1 MMFQNQDKTFSH
13 GAVATS
19 VPQAAR
25 IGCEVLRQG
34 GNAIDAA
41 VAAAAALT
49 VCEPTSNGIGSDLF
63 AIVWY
68 QGQLYALDAS
78 GPSPKGLT
86 IEHLKAHGHEKMP
99 TFGAINAMVPGTP
112 AGWEALTQ
120 RFGNRSFAKNL
131 APAAKVAQEGV
142 LMTKTLHYYWS
153 RAIKRYQAQNDVQAM
168 QSFFDT
174 FGTETKPI
182 GSKVPLLDHAKTL
195 KTLGEQGSS
204 WFYQGVLADEM
215 VRYLKAHGGVM
226 AHDDLATYQV
236 RWVEP
241 MKTRF
246 RGVDVYEMPPPTQG
260 LIALQTLG
268 ILEHSALPNN
278 EVDQVHQMIEAT
290 KIAFKD
296 GFNAITDPDHLRLNP
311 ETLLDP
317 NNLKA
322 QAKVIQNQAQNLDQD
337 AAKDGGTVYLASVD
351 KEGNMVSLIQ
361 SNYLGFGSGMVVPG
375 RGVAMNNRALG
386 FSLEKEHVNALK
398 PGNKTLHTII
408 PAFLMQD
415 DLPLGPFGLMGGFMQ
430 PQGHAQVL
438 AHILDRG
445 YSLQKALDVPRWQ
458 WMKGL
463 EVQVEPSFDP
473 ALMNALKEKGHDIRV
488 QEEIGYFGR
497 GQILFLNPKTKRIH
511 GATETRCEGTI
522 AGY

>member
-1 MMFQNQDKTFSH
+1 MMFRNEDKQFSH

-19 VPQAAR
+19 VPQAAQ
-25 IGCEVLRQG
+25 IGCEVLKQG

-86 IEHLKAHGHEKMP
+86 IERLKAHGHEKMP

-120 RFGNRSFAKNL
+120 RFGNRSFKENL
-131 APAAKVAQEGV
+131 APAAKVAKEGV

-153 RAIKRYQAQNDVQAM
+153 KAIKRYQALDDTKAM

-174 FGTETKPI
+174 FGTEVNPV
-182 GSKVPLLDHAKTL
+182 GSMVALNDHANTL
-195 KTLGEQGSS
+195 QTLGEKGAS
-204 WFYQGVLADEM
+204 WFYQGALANEIVD
-215 VRYLKAHGGVM
+215 YLKAHGGVM
-226 AHDDLATYQV
+226 SQEDLAAYHV
-236 RWVEP
+236 DWVKP

-246 RGVDVYEMPPPTQG
+246 RGLDVYEMPPPTQG

-268 ILEHSALPNN
+268 IFEHSPLPSDPV
-278 EVDQVHQMIEAT
+278 EQLHQMIEAT

-296 GFNAITDPDHLRLNP
+296 GFKTITDPKHLRLEP
-311 ETLLDP
+311 DTLLDH
-317 NNLKA
+317 NKLQA
-322 QAKVIQNQAQNLDQD
+322 QAKLIQDNALNLDED

-351 KEGNMVSLIQ
+351 KDGNMVSLIQ

-386 FSLEKEHVNALK
+386 FSLEKGHVNELK
-398 PGNKTLHTII
+398 PGKKTLHTII

-415 DLPLGPFGLMGGFMQ
+415 DVPLGPFGLMGGFMQ

-438 AHILDRG
+438 AHILDRS
-445 YSLQKALDVPRWQ
+445 YPIQKALDVPRWQ

-473 ALMNALKEKGHDIRV
+473 ALMNALKEKGHDIRI

-497 GQILFLNPKTKRIH
+497 GQILLLNPKTKRIH

>member
-1 MMFQNQDKTFSH
+1 MFRNQDKQFSH

-19 VPQAAR
+19 VPQAAQ
-25 IGCEVLRQG
+25 IGCEVLKQG

-63 AIVWY
+63 AMVWY
-68 QGQLYALDAS
+68 QGKLYGLDAS
-78 GPSPKGLT
+78 GPSPKGLSR
-86 IEHLKAHGHEKMP
+86 ERLKEYGHDKMP
-99 TFGAINAMVPGTP
+99 TFGAINAVVPGTP

-120 RFGNRSFAKNL
+120 RFGKRSFEENL
-131 APAAKVAQEGV
+131 APAAKVALEGV

-153 RAIKRYQAQNDVQAM
+153 RAIKRYQALDDVNAM

-174 FGTETKPI
+174 FGTEAKPI

-195 KTLGEQGSS
+195 STLGKEGSS
-204 WFYQGVLADEM
+204 WFYQGALAGEM
-215 VRYLKAHGGVM
+215 VQYLKAHGGVM
-226 AHDDLATYQV
+226 AHDDLAAYNV

-246 RGVDVYEMPPPTQG
+246 RGYDVYEMPPPTQG

-268 ILEHSALPNN
+268 ILEHSALPSDPV
-278 EVDQVHQMIEAT
+278 EQLHQMIEAT

-296 GFNAITDPDHLRLNP
+296 GFNTLTDPDHTRLNP
-311 ETLLDP
+311 DTLLEAK
-317 NNLKA
+317 NLKK
-322 QAKVIQNQAQNLDQD
+322 QAALIQDKAMNLDED
-337 AAKDGGTVYLASVD
+337 AAKAGGTVYLASVD
-351 KEGNMVSLIQ
+351 KDGNMVSLIQ

-386 FSLEKEHVNALK
+386 FSLEQGHVNELK
-398 PGNKTLHTII
+398 PGKKTLHTII

-415 DLPLGPFGLMGGFMQ
+415 HTPLGPFGLMGGFMQ

-438 AHILDRG
+438 AHILDR
-445 YSLQKALDVPRWQ
+445 STPIQKALDEPRWQ

-463 EVQVEPSFDP
+463 EVNVEPSFDP
-473 ALMNALKEKGHDIRV
+473 ALMQALKEKGHDVRV
-488 QEEIGYFGR
+488 QQEIGYFGR
-497 GQILFLNPKTKRIH
+497 GQMLFVNPKTKRIH